1 MKQLLLFILASIGV
15 LTSSFAQNAGQKK
28 GPVLAVNFVLN
39 DFATAQRLQKG
50 SLGGVL
56 KDKQW
61 AKFSEMSYGLSI
73 QYIEGLTDHVDFAGT
88 FTGTFVKYPFPK
100 KATPTS
106 DALLLELDA
115 AVNVKLLT
123 DRFILVP
130 YAVGGVGLSMYRGRD
145 FAASI
150 PLGMGFQVNLGKGD
164 AFMFTQGLYKI
175 GVTDLAANHFVY
187 SIGFAAPLK

>member
-1 MKQLLLFILASIGV
+1 MKQLSLFILATIGV
-15 LTSSFAQNAGQKK
+15 FTSSFAQNAGQKK

-73 QYIEGLTDHVDFAGT
+73 QYMEGLTDHVDFAST
-88 FTGTFVKYPFPK
+88 LTGTFVKYPFPK
-100 KATPTS
+100 KATPSS

-130 YAVGGVGLSMYRGRD
+130 YAVAGAGLSMYRGND

-175 GVTDLAANHFVY
+175 GVTNLAANHFVY

>member
-1 MKQLLLFILASIGV
+1 MKQLLLLLLAAIGFC
-15 LTSSFAQNAGQKK
+15 SGISAQNAGQKK
-28 GPVLAVNFVLN
+28 GPILAVNFVLN
-39 DFATAQRLQKG
+39 DFTTAQRLQKG

-61 AKFSEMSYGLSI
+61 ASFNEMSYGLSI
-73 QYIEGLTDHVDFAGT
+73 QYIEGLTPHVDFAGT
-88 FTGTFVKYPFPK
+88 LTGTFVKYPFPK
-100 KATPTS
+100 KATPNA

-115 AVNVKLLT
+115 AVNLKLLT

-130 YAVGGVGLSMYRGRD
+130 YAVGGAGISMYQGRD
-145 FAASI
+145 FAAYV

-164 AFMFTQGLYKI
+164 AFMFTQGLYKVGI
-175 GVTDLAANHFVY
+175 TNLAANHFTY